1 MTRGEMKLRARSLIL
16 TNPPRPHP
24 CLVTLALLAFIWIVN
39 YLAQKIGGQ
48 PILIDL
54 NAVQKLDYQ
63 NMIRI
68 DFANAEFVP
77 TAILILFQLVDIV
90 LSYGYIAYQLRVV
103 RGEASGFGNLLDGF
117 AITGRAIALTLL
129 IDALVM
135 VASAALLVP
144 GLILSYAYAMASFL
158 QVDHPDWSPVR
169 CMRESRLM
177 MRGHKWEL
185 FVLQLSVLGWQILA
199 TIPGVSIFVK
209 PYVAFTETVF
219 YENLRA
225 PAAPQ
230 PPQEF

>member
-1 MTRGEMKLRARSLIL
+1 MCTRSANALSPRERIRYDARRNEAARPQPDPYKSAASASL
-16 TNPPRPHP
+16 PRDTGAVGIY
-24 CLVTLALLAFIWIVN
+24 LDRN

-68 DFANAEFVP
+68 DFANAELVP
-77 TAILILFQLVDIV
+77 TTILILFQLVDIV

-144 GLILSYAYAMASFL
+144 GLILSYAYAMASYL

-185 FVLQLSVLGWQILA
+185 FVLQLSFLGWQLLA
-199 TIPGVSIFVK
+199 TIPGVSIFV
-209 PYVAFTETVF
+209 
-219 YENLRA
+219 
-225 PAAPQ
+225 
-230 PPQEF
+230 

>member
-68 DFANAEFVP
+68 DFANAELVP

-117 AITGRAIALTLL
+117 AITGRAIAHAADRCARYGRIRGAPCPRPHPVVCLCHG
-129 IDALVM
+129 V
-135 VASAALLVP
+135 VSA
-144 GLILSYAYAMASFL
+144 GRS
-158 QVDHPDWSPVR
+158 
-169 CMRESRLM
+169 SRL
-177 MRGHKWEL
+177 
-185 FVLQLSVLGWQILA
+185 
-199 TIPGVSIFVK
+199 
-209 PYVAFTETVF
+209 VAGTLHAGEPSHDA
-219 YENLRA
+219 RA
-225 PAAPQ
+225 
-230 PPQEF
+230 

>member
-1 MTRGEMKLRARSLIL
+1 M
-16 TNPPRPHP
+16 
-24 CLVTLALLAFIWIVN
+24 TLALLAFIWIVN

-117 AITGRAIALTLL
+117 TITGRAIALTLL

-144 GLILSYAYAMASFL
+144 RP
-158 QVDHPDWSPVR
+158 HPVVCLCHGVVSAGR
-169 CMRESRLM
+169 SSRL
-177 MRGHKWEL
+177 
-185 FVLQLSVLGWQILA
+185 
-199 TIPGVSIFVK
+199 
-209 PYVAFTETVF
+209 VAGTLHAGEPSHDA
-219 YENLRA
+219 RA
-225 PAAPQ
+225 
-230 PPQEF
+230 

>member
-68 DFANAEFVP
+68 DFANAELVP
-77 TAILILFQLVDIV
+77 TTILILFQLVDIV

-135 VASAALLVP
+135 VASAALL
-144 GLILSYAYAMASFL
+144 
-158 QVDHPDWSPVR
+158 PVVCLCHGVVSAGR
-169 CMRESRLM
+169 SSRL
-177 MRGHKWEL
+177 
-185 FVLQLSVLGWQILA
+185 
-199 TIPGVSIFVK
+199 
-209 PYVAFTETVF
+209 VAGTLHAGEPSHDA
-219 YENLRA
+219 RA
-225 PAAPQ
+225 
-230 PPQEF
+230 

>member
-68 DFANAEFVP
+68 DFANAELVP

-90 LSYGYIAYQLRVV
+90 LSYGYIAFSPPSCAER
-103 RGEASGFGNLLDGF
+103 
-117 AITGRAIALTLL
+117 
-129 IDALVM
+129 
-135 VASAALLVP
+135 
-144 GLILSYAYAMASFL
+144 
-158 QVDHPDWSPVR
+158 HP
-169 CMRESRLM
+169 
-177 MRGHKWEL
+177 
-185 FVLQLSVLGWQILA
+185 A
-199 TIPGVSIFVK
+199 
-209 PYVAFTETVF
+209 
-219 YENLRA
+219 
-225 PAAPQ
+225 
-230 PPQEF
+230 